1 MSVRLGSDVVIL
13 DVEDVRLLIGALP
26 HTREFFEHMAQQ
38 DVAMRVLEALSR
50 VARDAREGAR
60 IGA

>member
-26 HTREFFEHMAQQ
+26 HTLEFFEHMAQQ
-38 DVAMRVLEALSR
+38 KGAMQVLEALSR
-50 VARDAREGAR
+50 VARDAEDG
-60 IGA
+60 